1 LEKLLKVALITD
13 THHGIRNDAAPFL
26 DMTKKFLD
34 DVFFPTLEEHDIQE
48 VVHLG
53 DILDRRKYVA
63 FNTANHLRNEFLL
76 PTLDRVE
83 NFHLILGNHDVVHKN
98 TNEIAGPVELYVGF
112 TQLRDGFRI
121 YKDAK
126 EIEFMD
132 GTKAMFVPWINDSNR
147 EASLNAIERTS
158 AQICFGHLELEGFEM
173 YRGVVCEEGLSS
185 SHFNKFDVTCSGHFH
200 HKSSK
205 NGIHFLGSHGEFTW
219 ADYNDERGFHIFD
232 TQTREL
238 EFIQNPYTMFEKVHY
253 DDTVPNFAPDV
264 SGKYVKVICRGRSD
278 QIRFEQFI
286 SDLEKYNP
294 VEVQVV
300 DDHLNAGDMVTAM
313 DEVDDGEDTLSI
325 FKKATELYEG
335 DRSAMD
341 EFITELYNEALSIE

>member
-1 LEKLLKVALITD
+1 MKVALITD
-13 THHGIRNDAAPFL
+13 THHGIRNDAEPFL

-34 DVFFPTLEEHDIQE
+34 DIFFPTIKEQQIVQ
-48 VVHLG
+48 VIHLG
-53 DILDRRKYVA
+53 DILDRRKYVNFA
-63 FNTANHLRNEFLL
+63 TANRLWNDFLGPMQSL
-76 PTLDRVE
+76 GLTLD
-83 NFHLILGNHDVVHKN
+83 LIYGNHDVYHKN
-98 TNEIAGPVELYVGF
+98 TNSLAGPTELYRHLANHR
-112 TQLRDGFRI
+112 TFRV
-121 YKDAK
+121 YTHATDV
-126 EIEFMD
+126 EFLD
-132 GTKAMFVPWINDSNR
+132 GTKVLYVPWICDDNR
-147 EASLNAIERTS
+147 EDTLTKIERTS
-158 AQICFGHLELEGFEM
+158 AQICLGHLELEGFDM
-173 YRGVVCEEGLSS
+173 YRGMVCVEGLSPS
-185 SHFNKFDVTCSGHFH
+185 LFNKFDVTCSGHFH

-205 NGIHFLGSHGEFTW
+205 NGIHYLGSHGEFNW

-232 TQTREL
+232 TKTREL

-294 VEVQVV
+294 VEIQVV
-300 DDHLNAGDMVTAM
+300 DDHLNAGDMVAAM

-341 EFITELYNEALSIE
+341 EFIEELYKEALEME